1 MRGISILF
9 FFICSFCYAQKET
22 NNWVFG
28 KKVMLN
34 FPTLPNVSPTVSFD
48 SDLIAIAGSSSI
60 SNKKGE
66 LLLYTDGVAVW
77 NKKNKIIPTNGLLF
91 GDNEMA
97 QPTIIIPK
105 PGDDSIFYI
114 ITVKS
119 FLDVGPPDIPIP
131 VINPGLYY
139 TVIDVSK
146 NDGTVVIKNQT
157 LLPFEVGKISAVHH
171 KDGESIWFTT
181 SGREK
186 ETDKFLSFYSFKID
200 KSGIIKTPVV
210 SKKLRYEG
218 DFNGTLKFSPD
229 GKKLASS
236 NLEKELVFF
245 DFDNETGIVSNKQNL
260 IKSSVF
266 FDQPSV
272 YGLEFSNDSKL
283 LYTTS
288 FNKNTN
294 TETLFQ
300 YELDNLHP
308 TERIKKIH
316 TKNQNGYTS
325 LQLSHNSKIYKT
337 QTRPNNKSGDYL
349 DVINAPDKIGLDAN
363 FKTKVISIKDKSG
376 TGLPN
381 FIQSYFRTRILNEQ
395 SCVNQLIDFKIDT
408 YSKITAAIWDFG
420 DGNTSNNIL
429 PQYAYSSPGNY
440 NVKVTIT
447 INSRQIT
454 TFKDIVIHPNPTLL
468 KNQKLIQCDVNN
480 DGVDYFN
487 LYNINHKISQPGSD
501 LTYHFYETKADAE
514 KDTNR
519 ITTPESYQNKTN
531 PQLIFTRAINKNDC
545 YSIETFSIESSFV
558 NIPAINPMIVCE
570 DSDGII
576 NNNIGLFNIKAKKDE
591 IRKLLS
597 LPSSSSLDL
606 FPTLKDAQTTTNKL
620 DDSINTTSTKIWLRV
635 DNSIG
640 CGGINFIDLIVNST
654 PQINLQNEYTL
665 CIDPK
670 KYTPIILS
678 ANSMNDKFEWKNANN
693 NIISTNR
700 LFTLNRVGKFSLT
713 VYKTENGIE
722 CSNSKSFM
730 VVNPKKPIIKN
741 LEINTENSLNN
752 FINIEVEGTSSY
764 EYSIDG
770 KNYFGNNTNY
780 TFNNV
785 SPGIKTIYVRDI
797 NNCEP
802 SIQKE
807 VSIIGFPKFLT
818 PNNDGENDVWII
830 YGANNNFFKTIDI
843 TIFNRFGK
851 ILHKMNNNNAELGW
865 EGTYNGKTLP
875 SDGYWYRAKLIDY
888 KDKVIEKTGNISL
901 IRK

>member
-1 MRGISILF
+1 MS
-9 FFICSFCYAQKET
+9 
-22 NNWVFG
+22 
-28 KKVMLN
+28 
-34 FPTLPNVSPTVSFD
+34 VS
-48 SDLIAIAGSSSI
+48 
-60 SNKKGE
+60 
-66 LLLYTDGVAVW
+66 
-77 NKKNKIIPTNGLLF
+77 
-91 GDNEMA
+91 
-97 QPTIIIPK
+97 
-105 PGDDSIFYI
+105 
-114 ITVKS
+114 
-119 FLDVGPPDIPIP
+119 PDIPIP
-131 VINPGLYY
+131 VIKPGLYY
-139 TVIDVSK
+139 TKIDISK
-146 NDGTVVIKNQT
+146 NDGTVLVKNQN

-210 SKKLRYEG
+210 SKNLRHEG
-218 DFNGTLKFSPD
+218 TFNGILKFSPD

-245 DFDNETGIVSNKQNL
+245 DFDSETGIVSNKQNL
-260 IKSSVF
+260 IKSLVF

-272 YGLEFSNDSKL
+272 YGIEFSNDSKL

-316 TKNQNGYTS
+316 VKNLNGYTS

-337 QTRPNNKSGDYL
+337 QTRPNNKTGDYL
-349 DVINAPDKIGLDAN
+349 DVINTPNKIGLDADFTTN
-363 FKTKVISIKDKSG
+363 VISIKDKSG

-395 SCVNQLIDFKIDT
+395 SCVNQLINFEVDT
-408 YSKITAAIWDFG
+408 YSKITAALWDFG
-420 DGNTSNNIL
+420 DGNSSNKIL
-429 PQYAYSSPGNY
+429 PEYSYSSPGNY

-447 INSRQIT
+447 INNRQIT
-454 TFKDIVIHPNPTLL
+454 TFKDIVIHSNPSLR

-487 LYNINHKISQPGSD
+487 LYNINNKISLPNSD
-501 LTYHFYETKADAE
+501 LTYHFYETKLDAA

-519 ITTPESYQNKTN
+519 ITNPESYQNKAN
-531 PQLIFTRAINKNDC
+531 PQLIFTRATNKNNC
-545 YSIETFSIESSFV
+545 YSIENFSIESSY
-558 NIPAINPMIVCE
+558 INVPTLKPMIVCE
-570 DSDGII
+570 DSDGTI
-576 NNNIGLFNIKAKKDE
+576 NNNIGLFDIKAKRLE
-591 IRKLLS
+591 IRKLLN
-597 LPSSSSLDL
+597 LPSTSSLDF
-606 FPTLKDAQTTTNKL
+606 FPTLKDAQTITNRL
-620 DDSINTTSTKIWLRV
+620 DDSISTTSTKIWLRV

-654 PQINLQNEYTL
+654 PQINLLNEYTL
-665 CIDPK
+665 CINPK
-670 KYTPIILS
+670 KHTPIILS
-678 ANSMNDKFEWKNANN
+678 ANSTNDKFEWRNAKND
-693 NIISTNR
+693 IISTNR
-700 LFTLNRVGKFSLT
+700 LFTLDRTGKFSLT
-713 VYKTENGIE
+713 VYKTENSIE
-722 CSNSKSFM
+722 CSKSKTFT
-730 VVNPKKPIIKN
+730 VVNPKSPIIKN
-741 LEINTENSLNN
+741 LEVNTENSLNN
-752 FINIEVEGTSSY
+752 FINIEIDGTSTY

-770 KNYFGNNTNY
+770 QNYFGNTTNY

-785 SPGIKTIYVRDI
+785 LPGIKTISIRDI

-818 PNNDGENDVWII
+818 PNNDGKNDVWLI

-851 ILHKMNNNNAELGW
+851 ILHKINNNNAELGW
-865 EGTYNGKTLP
+865 EGTYNGEKLP
-875 SDGYWYRAKLIDY
+875 SDGYWYKAKLIDY
-888 KDKVIEKTGNISL
+888 NNKSIEKTGNISL

>member
-1 MRGISILF
+1 M
-9 FFICSFCYAQKET
+9 CSFCYAQKET

-28 KKVMLN
+28 KKVTLN
-34 FPTLPNVSPTVSFD
+34 FPTLPKAPPITSFT

-66 LLLYTDGVAVW
+66 LILYTDGVTVW
-77 NKKNKIIPTNGLLF
+77 NKKNKTIPTNGLLF

-105 PGDDSIFYI
+105 PNDDSIFYI

-119 FLDVGPPDIPIP
+119 FLDVGCPDIPIP
-131 VINPGLYY
+131 VIKPGLYY
-139 TVIDVSK
+139 TKIDISK
-146 NDGTVVIKNQT
+146 NDGTVLVKNQN

-210 SKKLRYEG
+210 SKNLRHEG
-218 DFNGTLKFSPD
+218 TFNGILKFSPD

-245 DFDNETGIVSNKQNL
+245 DFDSETGIVSNKQNL
-260 IKSSVF
+260 IKSLVF

-272 YGLEFSNDSKL
+272 YGIEFSNDSKL

-316 TKNQNGYTS
+316 VKNLNGYTS

-337 QTRPNNKSGDYL
+337 QTRPNNKTGDYL
-349 DVINAPDKIGLDAN
+349 DVINTPNKIGLDADFTTN
-363 FKTKVISIKDKSG
+363 VISIKDKSG

-395 SCVNQLIDFKIDT
+395 SCVNQLINFEVDT
-408 YSKITAAIWDFG
+408 YSKITAALWDFG
-420 DGNTSNNIL
+420 DGNSSNKIL
-429 PQYAYSSPGNY
+429 PEYSYSSPGNY

-447 INSRQIT
+447 INNRQIT
-454 TFKDIVIHPNPTLL
+454 TFKDIVIHSNPSLR

-487 LYNINHKISQPGSD
+487 LYNINNKISLPNSD
-501 LTYHFYETKADAE
+501 LTYHFYETKLDAA

-519 ITTPESYQNKTN
+519 ITNPESYQNKAN
-531 PQLIFTRAINKNDC
+531 PQLIFTRATNKNNC
-545 YSIETFSIESSFV
+545 YSIENFSIESSY
-558 NIPAINPMIVCE
+558 INVPTLKPMIVCE
-570 DSDGII
+570 DSDGTI
-576 NNNIGLFNIKAKKDE
+576 NNNIGLFDIKAKRLE
-591 IRKLLS
+591 IRKLLN
-597 LPSSSSLDL
+597 LPSTSSLDF
-606 FPTLKDAQTTTNKL
+606 FPTLKDAQTITNRL
-620 DDSINTTSTKIWLRV
+620 DDSISTTSTKIWLRV

-654 PQINLQNEYTL
+654 PQINLLNEYTL
-665 CIDPK
+665 CINPK
-670 KYTPIILS
+670 KHTPIILS
-678 ANSMNDKFEWKNANN
+678 ANSTNDKFEWRNAKND
-693 NIISTNR
+693 IISTNR
-700 LFTLNRVGKFSLT
+700 LFTLDRTGKFSLT
-713 VYKTENGIE
+713 VYKTENSIE
-722 CSNSKSFM
+722 CSKSKTFT
-730 VVNPKKPIIKN
+730 VVNPKSPIIKN
-741 LEINTENSLNN
+741 LEVNTENSLNN
-752 FINIEVEGTSSY
+752 FINIEIDGTSTY

-770 KNYFGNNTNY
+770 QNYFGNTTNY

-785 SPGIKTIYVRDI
+785 LPGIKTISIRDI

-818 PNNDGENDVWII
+818 PNNDGKNDVWLI

-851 ILHKMNNNNAELGW
+851 ILHKINNNNAELGW
-865 EGTYNGKTLP
+865 EGTYNGEKLP
-875 SDGYWYRAKLIDY
+875 SDGYWYKAKLIDY
-888 KDKVIEKTGNISL
+888 NNKSIEKTGNISL

>member
-1 MRGISILF
+1 MRAISILF
-9 FFICSFCYAQKET
+9 LCMCSFCYAQKET

-28 KKVMLN
+28 KKVTLN
-34 FPTLPNVSPTVSFD
+34 FPTLPKAPPITSFT

-66 LLLYTDGVAVW
+66 LILYTDGVTVW
-77 NKKNKIIPTNGLLF
+77 NKKNKTIPTNGLLF

-105 PGDDSIFYI
+105 PNDDSIFYI

-131 VINPGLYY
+131 VIKPGLYY
-139 TVIDVSK
+139 TKIDISK
-146 NDGTVVIKNQT
+146 NDGTVLVKNQN

-210 SKKLRYEG
+210 SKNLRHEG
-218 DFNGTLKFSPD
+218 TFNGILKFSPD

-260 IKSSVF
+260 IKSLVF

-272 YGLEFSNDSKL
+272 YGIEFSNDSKL

-316 TKNQNGYTS
+316 VKNLNGYTS

-349 DVINAPDKIGLDAN
+349 DVINTPNKIGLDADFTTN
-363 FKTKVISIKDKSG
+363 VISIKDKSG

-395 SCVNQLIDFKIDT
+395 SCVNQLINFEVDT
-408 YSKITAAIWDFG
+408 YSKITAALWDFG
-420 DGNTSNNIL
+420 DGNSSNKIL
-429 PQYAYSSPGNY
+429 PEYSYSSPGNY

-447 INSRQIT
+447 INNRQIT
-454 TFKDIVIHPNPTLL
+454 TFKDIVIHSNPSLR

-487 LYNINHKISQPGSD
+487 LYNINNKISLPNSD
-501 LTYHFYETKADAE
+501 LTYHFYETKLDAA

-519 ITTPESYQNKTN
+519 ITNPESYQNKAN
-531 PQLIFTRAINKNDC
+531 PQLIFTRATNKNNC
-545 YSIETFSIESSFV
+545 YSIENFSIESSY
-558 NIPAINPMIVCE
+558 INVPTLKPMIVCE

-576 NNNIGLFNIKAKKDE
+576 NNNIGLFDIKAKKLE
-591 IRKLLS
+591 IRKLLN
-597 LPSSSSLDL
+597 LPSTSSLDF
-606 FPTLKDAQTTTNKL
+606 FPTLKDAQTITNRL
-620 DDSINTTSTKIWLRV
+620 DDSISTTSTKIWLRV

-654 PQINLQNEYTL
+654 PQINLLNEYTL
-665 CIDPK
+665 CINPK
-670 KYTPIILS
+670 KHTPIILS
-678 ANSMNDKFEWKNANN
+678 ANSTNDKFEWRNAKND
-693 NIISTNR
+693 IISTNR
-700 LFTLNRVGKFSLT
+700 LFTLDRTGKFSLT
-713 VYKTENGIE
+713 VYKTENSIE
-722 CSNSKSFM
+722 CSKSKTFT
-730 VVNPKKPIIKN
+730 VVNPKSPIIKN
-741 LEINTENSLNN
+741 LEVNTENSLNN
-752 FINIEVEGTSSY
+752 FINIEIDGTSTY

-770 KNYFGNNTNY
+770 QNYFGNTTNY

-785 SPGIKTIYVRDI
+785 LPGIKTISIRDI

-818 PNNDGENDVWII
+818 PNNDGKNDVWLI

-851 ILHKMNNNNAELGW
+851 ILHKINNNNAELGW
-865 EGTYNGKTLP
+865 EGTYNGEKLP
-875 SDGYWYRAKLIDY
+875 SDGYWYKAKLIDY
-888 KDKVIEKTGNISL
+888 NNKSIEKTGNISL

>member
-1 MRGISILF
+1 MRAISILF
-9 FFICSFCYAQKET
+9 LCMCSFCYAQKET

-28 KKVMLN
+28 KKVTLN
-34 FPTLPNVSPTVSFD
+34 FPTLPKAPPITSFT
-48 SDLIAIAGSSSI
+48 SDLIAIAGSSSM

-66 LLLYTDGVAVW
+66 LILYTDGVTVW
-77 NKKNKIIPTNGLLF
+77 NKKNKTIPTNGFLF

-105 PGDDSIFYI
+105 PNDDSIFYI

-119 FLDVGPPDIPIP
+119 FLDVGPPDIPVP
-131 VINPGLYY
+131 VIKPGLYY
-139 TVIDVSK
+139 TKIDISK
-146 NDGTVVIKNQT
+146 NDGTVLVKNQN

-210 SKKLRYEG
+210 SKKLRHEG
-218 DFNGTLKFSPD
+218 TFNGILKFSPD

-260 IKSSVF
+260 IKSLVF

-272 YGLEFSNDSKL
+272 YGIEFSNDSKL

-288 FNKNTN
+288 FNKSTN

-316 TKNQNGYTS
+316 VKNLNGFTS

-337 QTRPNNKSGDYL
+337 QTRPNKKPGDYL
-349 DVINAPDKIGLDAN
+349 DVINAPNKIGLDAD
-363 FKTKVISIKDKSG
+363 FKTNVISIKDKSG

-395 SCVNQLIDFKIDT
+395 SCVNQLINFEVDT
-408 YSKITAAIWDFG
+408 YSKIKSALWDFG
-420 DGNTSNNIL
+420 DGNASNKIS
-429 PQYAYSSPGNY
+429 PEYSYSSPGNY

-447 INSRQIT
+447 VNNRQIT
-454 TFKDIVIHPNPTLL
+454 TFKDIVIHSNPSLR

-487 LYNINHKISQPGSD
+487 LYNINTKISQSNSD
-501 LTYHFYETKADAE
+501 LTYHFYETKLDAA

-519 ITTPESYQNKTN
+519 ITNPESYQNKTN
-531 PQLIFTRAINKNDC
+531 PQLIFTRATNTNNC
-545 YSIETFSIESSFV
+545 YSIENFSIESSY
-558 NIPAINPMIVCE
+558 INVPTLKPMIVCE
-570 DSDGII
+570 DSDGVI
-576 NNNIGLFNIKAKKDE
+576 NNNIGLFDIKVKKEE
-591 IRKLLS
+591 IRKLLN
-597 LPSSSSLDL
+597 LPSTSSLDF
-606 FPTLKDAQTTTNKL
+606 FPTLKDAQTITNRL
-620 DDSINTTSTKIWLRV
+620 DDSISTTSTKIWLRV

-654 PQINLQNEYTL
+654 PQINLLNEYTL
-665 CIDPK
+665 CINPK
-670 KYTPIILS
+670 KHTPIILS
-678 ANSMNDKFEWKNANN
+678 ANSTNDKFEWRNAKND
-693 NIISTNR
+693 IISTNR
-700 LFTLNRVGKFSLT
+700 LFTLERIGKFSLT
-713 VYKTENGIE
+713 VYKTENSME
-722 CSNSKSFM
+722 CSNYKIFT
-730 VVNPKKPIIKN
+730 VVNPNKPIIKN
-741 LEINTENSLNN
+741 LEVNTENSLNN
-752 FINIEVEGTSSY
+752 FINIEIDGTSTY

-770 KNYFGNNTNY
+770 QNYFGNTTNY

-785 SPGIKTIYVRDI
+785 LPGIKTISIRDI

-802 SIQKE
+802 SIHKE
-807 VSIIGFPKFLT
+807 VSIINFPKFLT
-818 PNNDGENDVWII
+818 PNNDGKNDVWLI

-851 ILHKMNNNNAELGW
+851 ILHKINNNNAELGW
-865 EGTYNGKTLP
+865 EGTYNGEQLP
-875 SDGYWYRAKLIDY
+875 SDGYWYKAKLIDY
-888 KDKVIEKTGNISL
+888 NNKSIEKTGNISL